1 MGKGILMSNVFLV
14 GTHWGDEGKG
24 KIVDVLSKHASGCVR
39 FQGGHNAGHTLVI
52 NNVKTILHLIPSGIL
67 RDDVKSI
74 IGNGVVIS
82 LEALENELK
91 DLNSKGIKVKN
102 KLFISESCHVILP
115 THIALDIAREKS
127 LGKSSIGTTGRGI
140 GPTYEDKVARRGI
153 RLIDFFN
160 EEKLVKKLE
169 TSVAYHNFLLKNYY
183 VAEEIP
189 LDKVIKSLLPIFNRI
204 KELICDVTP
213 LILDLNKKSNIIF
226 EGAQGTM
233 LDIDHG
239 TYPYV
244 TSSNTTLS
252 GLISGTG
259 IGIDKVN
266 YSLGITKAYT
276 TRVGHGPFPSELK
289 NDLGKKIAKWGG
301 EVGATTGRARRCGW
315 LDLKILKK
323 SIELNRINGIALT
336 KLDVLDNLDTI
347 KICTDYGEINY
358 DTFKV
363 SDLNYIEMDGW
374 RMSTVGITEFNQLP
388 ENAKKYIKTI
398 EELSGTNVAMVSTG
412 PARDEIII
420 IEDIFS

>member
-1 MGKGILMSNVFLV
+1 MSNVLLV

-24 KIVDVLSKHASGCVR
+24 KIVDVLSENASGCVR

-52 NNVKTILHLIPSGIL
+52 NGVKTILHLIPSGIL
-67 RDDVKSI
+67 RDNVTSV

-82 LEALENELK
+82 LEALETELN
-91 DLNSKGIKVKN
+91 DLASKNISIKN
-102 KLFISESCHVILP
+102 KLFISEACHVILP
-115 THIALDIAREKS
+115 THVALDIAHEKS

-153 RLIDFFN
+153 RLIDFYN
-160 EEKLVKKLE
+160 IDNLQKKLIK
-169 TSVAYHNFLLKNYY
+169 SMDYHNFLLTKYY
-183 VAEEIP
+183 KESPI
-189 LDKVIKSLLPIFNRI
+189 SLESVLESLIPIFENI
-204 KELICDVTP
+204 KEHICDVIP

-259 IGIDKVN
+259 IGVDKVN

-276 TRVGHGPFPSELK
+276 TRVGHGPFPSELH
-289 NDLGKKIAKWGG
+289 DQLGLDIAKWGG

-315 LDLKILKK
+315 LDVKILNK

-336 KLDVLDNLDTI
+336 KLDVLDNLDII
-347 KICTDYGEINY
+347 KICINYGDIDY
-358 DTFKV
+358 DTFEV
-363 SDLNYIEMDGW
+363 ENLEYIELKGW
-374 RMSTVGITEFNQLP
+374 KSSTVGITNYEDLP
-388 ENAKKYIKTI
+388 ENAKAYIKTI
-398 EELSGTNVAMVSTG
+398 EELSKTPIVMISTG
-412 PARDEIII
+412 PARNEIICLK
-420 IEDIFS
+420 DIFST